1 MMLKRKADVLS
12 KVYYRMNKN
21 EDLFAYI
28 QQMSCDADHVK
39 ARQFAM
45 YAFEVMSEVNL
56 SEEELQ
62 SAKGQF
68 MGIFEKTLA
77 DA

>member
-1 MMLKRKADVLS
+1 MTSIEFEKQPLMMLKRKADVLS

-21 EDLFAYI
+21 EQLFAYI
-28 QQMSCDADHVK
+28 QQMSADANVK

-56 SEEELQ
+56 SEEEL
-62 SAKGQF
+62 
-68 MGIFEKTLA
+68 
-77 DA
+77 

>member
-1 MMLKRKADVLS
+1 MASIEFEKQPLMMLKRKADVLS

-21 EDLFAYI
+21 EELFAYI
-28 QQMSCDADHVK
+28 QQMSADANAK

-56 SEEELQ
+56 SEEEL
-62 SAKGQF
+62 
-68 MGIFEKTLA
+68 
-77 DA
+77 

>member
-28 QQMSCDADHVK
+28 QQMS
-39 ARQFAM
+39 
-45 YAFEVMSEVNL
+45 
-56 SEEELQ
+56 
-62 SAKGQF
+62 
-68 MGIFEKTLA
+68 
-77 DA
+77 